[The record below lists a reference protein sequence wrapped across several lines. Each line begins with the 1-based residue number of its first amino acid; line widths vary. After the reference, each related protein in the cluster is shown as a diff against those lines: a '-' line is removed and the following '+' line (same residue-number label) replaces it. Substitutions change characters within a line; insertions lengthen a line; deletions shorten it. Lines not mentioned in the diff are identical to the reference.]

1 MNFKFKD
8 REYSLN
14 KKNLD
19 AFFNDEENP
28 INNIDEEF
36 ILNLLEGKELDF
48 EKAYYSFPCEY
59 CKDETK
65 KKPFPFLEYHFYLY
79 TKDNNYV
86 TNSLK
91 VEEEE
96 NSFDALEKMGKVD
109 NSYIVSIIVCINC
122 GKYSIEI
129 EEFEI

>member
-1 MNFKFKD
+1 MNFKFDNK
-8 REYSLN
+8 EYSLN
-14 KKNLD
+14 KEYLD

-36 ILNLLEGKELDF
+36 VLNLLKGRNLDF

-59 CKDETK
+59 CRDESK
-65 KKPFPFLEYHFYLY
+65 KKQFPFLEYHFYLY

-91 VEEEE
+91 VYEEETT
-96 NSFDALEKMGKVD
+96 FDELEKIK
-109 NSYIVSIIVCINC
+109 SILGEEIN
-122 GKYSIEI
+122 
-129 EEFEI
+129 